1 VRHSC
6 RMAVLEVEVAES
18 SLANDAV
25 QFLFRAHQRR
35 VYSYCYRRL
44 GSREEAEDA
53 VQATFL
59 NAWQSLRR
67 GVRPEAPLP
76 WLYGIAHN
84 VCLTRNRSM
93 RRRGR
98 IELAEASAPEPAS
111 PESRRDEL
119 HGVDDA
125 LRALPHDQRRA
136 FLLREWRGFSYAE
149 IASAMS
155 LSNSAVESLIFRARR
170 GLAAS
175 LEGGVQQARAGGF
188 CILGLGSFGSLFSG
202 FKTTMLGVLGTT
214 GAKVAASVAVVTTAT
229 TVAAAPSHPRLQGFL
244 MAPIDA
250 AKAGVAEI
258 LQPEEK
264 AGGQQTDVAAPSVI
278 AAPSV
283 AIVSEGSVLGV
294 RPLVAA
300 APLFPAGVDAPLPPE
315 AVPLS
320 TEEVLPDV
328 IVEPVPPVEEEPPVD
343 APPVDEPPVEAP
355 PPGELPPEQAPPP
368 EEVPPPVDQAPP
380 PEETSVPPPADP
392 PAAPDGTSA
401 EPAPDEAAR
410 TDTTADPPPEPALE
424 PAPEPEPA

>member
-1 VRHSC
+1 V
-6 RMAVLEVEVAES
+6 AVLEVEVVES

-98 IELAEASAPEPAS
+98 VELAEASAPEPAS

-149 IASAMS
+149 IASAMG

-188 CILGLGSFGSLFSG
+188 CILGLGSLGSLFSG
-202 FKTTMLGVLGTT
+202 FKATMLGVLGTT

-300 APLFPAGVDAPLPPE
+300 APLFPSGVDAALPPE
-315 AVPLS
+315 AVPLPN
-320 TEEVLPDV
+320 EEVLPPD
-328 IVEPVPPVEEEPPVD
+328 IGDPVPPVVEEPPVD
-343 APPVDEPPVEAP
+343 APPPLPVEEPPVEAP
-355 PPGELPPEQAPPP
+355 PPGEPPPEGQAPPP
-368 EEVPPPVDQAPP
+368 EEVPPPV
-380 PEETSVPPPADP
+380 EETPPVEEVPPPADP
-392 PAAPDGTSA
+392 PAGGGTST

-410 TDTTADPPPEPALE
+410 TDTTSDPAPE
-424 PAPEPEPA
+424 PAPEPAAEPAA

>member
-1 VRHSC
+1 V
-6 RMAVLEVEVAES
+6 AVLEVEVAES

-98 IELAEASAPEPAS
+98 VELADVSAPEPAS

-125 LRALPHDQRRA
+125 LRALPNDQRRA

-149 IASAMS
+149 IASAMG

-188 CILGLGSFGSLFSG
+188 CILGLGSLGSLLEG
-202 FKTTMLGVLGTT
+202 FKASMLGVLGTT

-229 TVAAAPSHPRLQGFL
+229 TVAAAPSHPQLKGFL

-250 AKAGVAEI
+250 AKAGVGQI

-264 AGGQQTDVAAPSVI
+264 ASGQQTDVAAPAVI
-278 AAPSV
+278 GAPTFAV
-283 AIVSEGSVLGV
+283 VSQGSVVEV

-300 APLFPAGVDAPLPPE
+300 APLFPSPVDAPLTP
-315 AVPLS
+315 
-320 TEEVLPDV
+320 EEVLLPTAEVLPPEVVD
-328 IVEPVPPVEEEPPVD
+328 PVPPVVDEPAPGEDPAPPVDSPPVD
-343 APPVDEPPVEAP
+343 A
-355 PPGELPPEQAPPP
+355 
-368 EEVPPPVDQAPP
+368 
-380 PEETSVPPPADP
+380 PPPADP
-392 PAAPDGTSA
+392 PAEEPTPPPEETPPPVNESPPAEEPPAPPPADPTADGATS

-410 TDTTADPPPEPALE
+410 TDTTADPPPPTPAAEE
-424 PAPEPEPA
+424 PAPAPAA

>member
-1 VRHSC
+1 V
-6 RMAVLEVEVAES
+6 AVLEVEVAES

-35 VYSYCYRRL
+35 VYAYCYRRL

-98 IELAEASAPEPAS
+98 VELAEASAPEPAS

-125 LRALPHDQRRA
+125 LRALPKDQRRA
-136 FLLREWRGFSYAE
+136 FLLREWRGLSYSE
-149 IASAMS
+149 IASAMG

-188 CILGLGSFGSLFSG
+188 CILGLGTLGSWFSG
-202 FKTTMLGVLGTT
+202 LKATMLGVVGTT

-229 TVAAAPSHPRLQGFL
+229 TVAAAPSHPQLKGFL

-250 AKAGVAEI
+250 AKAGVEQV

-264 AGGQQTDVAAPSVI
+264 KDTTGQAAES
-278 AAPSV
+278 AS
-283 AIVSEGSVLGV
+283 SVLATPTVAVVSGGTVIQV

-300 APLFPAGVDAPLPPE
+300 APLFPPGVEAPLPPE
-315 AVPLS
+315 DVPLP
-320 TEEVLPDV
+320 TDQVLPPEVVD
-328 IVEPVPPVEEEPPVD
+328 PVPPVVEEPPPVE
-343 APPVDEPPVEAP
+343 PPPTPTEEQPPVEAP
-355 PPGELPPEQAPPP
+355 PP
-368 EEVPPPVDQAPP
+368 
-380 PEETSVPPPADP
+380 SDP
-392 PAAPDGTSA
+392 PAEQPSPPEVTPPSVVEESTPPTPVDPPATGNPGTSTS
-401 EPAPDEAAR
+401 EPAPEEAAR
-410 TDTTADPPPEPALE
+410 TDTTPDPAPDPAPQE
-424 PAPEPEPA
+424 PAPEPAP